1 MFIALRRFT
10 LITTMLLERLMYKR
24 KHDRSTYGAV
34 GTMILGEFWMEHYVQ
49 LCNAVAIHSVQM
61 TPSRML
67 RQEPCWQPSQ
77 TCRSTCGGTQQ

>member
-34 GTMILGEFWMEHYVQ
+34 GTMILGEPNLTKRYVR
-49 LCNAVAIHSVQM
+49 LYTAVSV
-61 TPSRML
+61 RML
-67 RQEPCWQPSQ
+67 R
-77 TCRSTCGGTQQ
+77 

>member
-34 GTMILGEFWMEHYVQ
+34 GTMILGEPNW
-49 LCNAVAIHSVQM
+49 
-61 TPSRML
+61 
-67 RQEPCWQPSQ
+67 
-77 TCRSTCGGTQQ
+77 TQ